1 METVV
6 KFLEIAVTA
15 LIAFLSGRY
24 LKTLDRHKERDKETF
39 STFSEKLPATGGIL
53 YIHNHDMAAG
63 ITFSQIQELFLFVEF
78 SEDHP
83 DFIFIDRSLEKKRQL
98 LIDKLKVF
106 LSELTAATETVRD
119 EPLIIKLPQA
129 HLHDD
134 PNYWR
139 ETREKLNQ
147 RTSDVYE
154 LYSKLVIEAKK
165 KL

>member
-6 KFLEIAVTA
+6 RFLEIAVAA

-39 STFSEKLPATGGIL
+39 TTFLENLPVTGGIL
-53 YIHNHDMAAG
+53 YIHKHDMAAG
-63 ITFSQIQELFLFVEF
+63 IMFSQIQDLFSFVEF
-78 SEDHP
+78 SENHP
-83 DFIFIDRSLEKKRQL
+83 DFIFIDRSLEKKRGL

-106 LSELTAATETVRD
+106 LSELTEATETVRE
-119 EPLIIKLPQA
+119 EPLIIKMPQG
-129 HLHDD
+129 HLHKD

-147 RTSDVYE
+147 RANDVHE